1 MSFFRS
7 RKNPDEQFYRACL
20 TGDTATVRKFLGT
33 EEGRPS
39 RSATDLVLGYG
50 HVPLYLA
57 LFGGRRDTVLLLSE
71 RGAGFSARCALPGKA
86 PLTGA
91 ASGGDPALVRLCLE
105 RGAEIDGR
113 PELPDSVSFKDKCVY
128 NDRFI
133 GTETPLAA
141 ACRRQNLAAAR
152 VLLELGA
159 SANLHGEG
167 SALPL
172 HLACKF
178 NNTDLVRVLLVHGA
192 KVNLATRDG
201 ATPLYL
207 ACSRGGVDLVRLL
220 IAHGADVNLACHYG
234 QTYPLVTAAEQF
246 PASKQ
251 TILALLEAG
260 ANLTLPCKTWF
271 IGPAVQHSET
281 IRRILRKWL
290 TLMVRKYV
298 IGGRAEHPSRNRM
311 NHLAPQVASFLVP
324 KMIH

>member
-1 MSFFRS
+1 MSFSRS

-113 PELPDSVSFKDKCVY
+113 PESPDLVSSEKKLVY
-128 NDRFI
+128 DSRFDR
-133 GTETPLAA
+133 TETPLIA
-141 ACRRQNLAAAR
+141 ACRRLHLAAAR
-152 VLLELGA
+152 LLLERGA
-159 SANLHGEG
+159 NAD
-167 SALPL
+167 
-172 HLACKF
+172 LAG
-178 NNTDLVRVLLVHGA
+178 NNGHS
-192 KVNLATRDG
+192 
-201 ATPLYL
+201 PLYV
-207 ACSRGGVDLVRLL
+207 ACRSNRVDFVR
-220 IAHGADVNLACHYG
+220 
-234 QTYPLVTAAEQF
+234 
-246 PASKQ
+246 S
-251 TILALLEAG
+251 LLEAG
-260 ANLTLPCKTWF
+260 ACSTLYHRGFWF
-271 IGPAVQHSET
+271 MRQGEADHDYT
-281 IRRILRKWL
+281 RIYRLFRKSI

-298 IGGRAEHPSRNRM
+298 IGGNAEHPSRNRM
-311 NHLAPQVASFLVP
+311 RHLAPHIASFVTP
-324 KMIH
+324 RANKGVY